1 MTASPNTSV
10 VKDDSQESTQPTQE
24 RPRSEEPHPLHPD
37 AWGSLIPCNAGNPS
51 LARVDFVKP
60 KLKYTIGRGS
70 RKSETQCDVT
80 FPKLTELSRVHCTIE
95 WNGDESAATSQVI
108 VTNLDATFGTWV
120 GDEHFG
126 RNKHKFAESGD
137 RITFGSCVGELGR
150 DTPHNDSFVLRIW
163 HVERQKASSLARRR
177 LRQVYDVSKLELG
190 RGSYAIVKMAL
201 HRTEGSQYAVKLL
214 GDKAVPKAQ
223 TRRQGSHAGSSSF
236 KVELGREVEI
246 LKALQHDNIVQF
258 KEHFVEDDGVT
269 TSIVLEL
276 VSGGDL
282 GAYLDQRTYPL
293 LEPEAKRFTYQICT
307 ALVYIH
313 SMGVIHRDLKPQNI
327 LLTKDTPPIA
337 KVADF
342 GLARFFDPLSAPQTK
357 CGTRLFVAPEILHGT
372 AREGYNLV
380 VDSWSLGVMVFIML
394 TKDHPFEDEGHS
406 HIEWGKLIDH
416 NVSDEGHDFLNTL
429 LEYTPRQ
436 RAPPSRAC
444 RHPWL
449 QEYQPEASGLKRKSA
464 VDQVSGSLSSLS
476 LTKETPHPTKRA
488 RGSCSKKI
496 CEKGST
502 PTGRTYRSSY
512 TVDEEEIPG
521 LGQWQDKS

>member
-1 MTASPNTSV
+1 MTVSPNTSL
-10 VKDDSQESTQPTQE
+10 KDDSQESTQPTQE
-24 RPRSEEPHPLHPD
+24 RSQSEQPHPLHRD
-37 AWGSLIPCNAGNPS
+37 AWGSLIPCVAGNPS
-51 LARVDFVKP
+51 VSRVDFVKP
-60 KLKYTIGRGS
+60 KLKYIIGRGS
-70 RKSETQCDVT
+70 RKSEAQCDIT
-80 FPKLTELSRVHCTIE
+80 FPKVKELSRVHCTIE

-108 VTNLDATFGTWV
+108 VTNREATFGTWV

-126 RNKHKFAESGD
+126 RYEHKFAESGD
-137 RITFGSCVGELGR
+137 RITFGSCNGELGR
-150 DTPHNDSFVLRIW
+150 DTPHNDSFILRIW
-163 HVERQKASSLARRR
+163 HVERQKVSSLARRR
-177 LRQVYDVSKLELG
+177 LGKVYDVSKELG
-190 RGSYAIVKMAL
+190 RGSYATVKMAL
-201 HRTEGSQYAVKLL
+201 HRKEGIQYAVKLL
-214 GDKAVPKAQ
+214 GGKAVPK
-223 TRRQGSHAGSSSF
+223 TRRRGSRTAPDSF
-236 KVELGREVEI
+236 KIELGREVEI
-246 LKALQHDNIVQF
+246 LKALQHDHIVQF

-282 GAYLDQRTYPL
+282 EAYLARYTYPL
-293 LEPEAKRFTYQICT
+293 LEPEAKRFTYQICS
-307 ALVYIH
+307 ALSYIH

-327 LLTKDTPPIA
+327 LLTKDIPPIA

-357 CGTRLFVAPEILHGT
+357 CGTRLFVAPEILSGT
-372 AREGYNLV
+372 AREGYSMV

-394 TKDHPFEDEGHS
+394 TKNVPFEDEAHKQ
-406 HIEWGKLIDH
+406 IDWGQLIDH
-416 NVSDEGHDFLNTL
+416 NITDEGQTFLNTL

-449 QEYQPEASGLKRKSA
+449 QEYQSEVSGLKRKST

-476 LTKETPHPTKRA
+476 LNKETHRPIKRA
-488 RGSCSKKI
+488 RGSAPKSS
-496 CEKGST
+496 ERGST

-521 LGQWQDKS
+521 LGQWRDE